1 MEINSLIR
9 AFNSNKITSLYVSD
23 VNLILRQSNNIFHYI
38 LDAIIRNNSLI
49 NIHFIIRNLNNKKIV
64 QLINALK
71 DIRTIKKIYV
81 IINSNS
87 KCEFINILTKLNR
100 CKIIFEVS
108 VKNLSTNDNFKK
120 FIQQKILYKYICN
133 TTDINDFEYIVN
145 NSGVKSIVLSK
156 PSNNNAKKIFSI
168 LSKLSIN
175 KLKVKIKNYNLNE
188 DFINYLA
195 YYISLNKP
203 LYKFKLFNKLNKDDL
218 LISYFKIIDALK
230 YNTQIKILSLQDLYN
245 INVFSKV
252 FEYNKSIETLQVY
265 TKFIYFKINHE
276 HDNID
281 DIIKS
286 LQNNTSLKNIY
297 INTKLNSY
305 KEHNYNGF
313 YNINNHSF
321 FNELFLKNK
330 TLQTIKMCNCGI
342 NNIDGLIENLKSKS
356 SLKNINLSYNNI
368 TNINILFEVLNI
380 NKSLQNFS
388 FYVKN
393 IYY

>member
-9 AFNSNKITSLYVSD
+9 AFNNNKITRLYVCD

-49 NIHFIIRNLNNKKIV
+49 NIHFIIRNLNNKRID

-71 DIRTIKKIYV
+71 EIRTIKKIYV
-81 IINSNS
+81 IINSKSNF
-87 KCEFINILTKLNR
+87 EFINELTKLNR
-100 CKIIFEVS
+100 CKIIFDVS
-108 VKNLSTNDNFKK
+108 VKSLSTNDNFKK
-120 FIQQKILYKYICN
+120 FIQQNILYKYICN

-175 KLKVKIKNYNLNE
+175 KLKVKIKNYNSFE

-195 YYISLNKP
+195 YYISLNSS
-203 LYKFKLFNKLNKDDL
+203 LYKLKLYNNLYKEDL

-230 YNTQIKILSLQDLYN
+230 YNTQIKFLSLQDLYN
-245 INVFSKV
+245 INVFSKI
-252 FEYNKSIETLQVY
+252 FECNKSIKTLQIY
-265 TKFIYFKINHE
+265 TKSIYFKIYYE

-297 INTKLNSY
+297 INTKLN
-305 KEHNYNGF
+305 KEHNYSGF
-313 YNINNHSF
+313 YNINNQSF
-321 FNELFLKNK
+321 FNELLLKNK
-330 TLQTIKMCNCGI
+330 TLQTIKMCDCGI
-342 NNIDGLIENLKSKS
+342 NNIDGLIENLKSNS

-368 TNINILFEVLNI
+368 TNINILFDMLNI

-388 FYVKN
+388 FYIKN
-393 IYY
+393 IY

>member
-9 AFNSNKITSLYVSD
+9 AFNNNKITSLYIYD
-23 VNLILRQSNNIFHYI
+23 VNLILRQSNDIFHYI
-38 LDAIIRNNSLI
+38 LDTIIRNNSLI
-49 NIHFIIRNLNNKKIV
+49 NIHFNIKNLNNKRIV
-64 QLINALK
+64 QFINALK
-71 DIRTIKKIYV
+71 EIRTIKKIYV
-81 IINSNS
+81 DIDSKSNF
-87 KCEFINILTKLNR
+87 EFINELTKFNR

-108 VKNLSTNDNFKK
+108 IKNLSINDNFKK

-133 TTDINDFEYIVN
+133 TTNINDFEYIVN

-203 LYKFKLFNKLNKDDL
+203 LYKLKLFNKLNKDDL

-252 FEYNKSIETLQVY
+252 FEYNKSIETLQIY
-265 TKFIYFKINHE
+265 IKFIFFKIKNYE

-305 KEHNYNGF
+305 KEHNYIGF
-313 YNINNHSF
+313 YNINNQSF
-321 FNELFLKNK
+321 FNELLLKNK

-342 NNIDGLIENLKSKS
+342 NNIDGLIENLKSNS

-368 TNINILFEVLNI
+368 TNINILFDVLNI

-388 FYVKN
+388 FYNKN
-393 IYY
+393 IY